1 MRVWRGGTSE
11 GLARASPFSIT
22 EPALKIDRID
32 IKNFRCFEDVSLSLD
47 ARLTVIVALN
57 GQGKTSLLDAIKVA
71 LGPFV
76 AGFDVSGTTFESSG
90 IQIDDVLR
98 EKVLGHQMEWRL
110 PCALDSIGRIQSDSS
125 ESQLPA
131 PQLAW
136 QDRRTRISVKK
147 NSKTINSAFSNI
159 HSLFGYAQS
168 LQEHIFSNGHAV
180 PDNLPILGYYGTGR
194 LWSHKKL
201 ATMHGKTAVESFSRT
216 FAYRDC
222 LDPSSS
228 YKHFAQWYTRIF
240 KALRDGQIRAI
251 EKKQDMQA
259 DLPDGLLAPVLA
271 VQRAIDAILTP
282 HTGWHSLQ
290 YSAGQQ
296 DLILEH
302 ADHGELK
309 VSQLS
314 DGIRNMLALAGDIA
328 YRCYQLNAH
337 FGDQA
342 ALLTHGIVMIDEVDM
357 HLHPAWQQTVLPDL
371 QQAFPNI
378 QFIVTTHSPQVLTS
392 VEARCIRRLG
402 WERDDESGRKRLV
415 IHDVSQQTLGVGSA
429 DVLAEVMEIDPVPD
443 VEPVRQLSRY
453 QALIQQ
459 NLHDGDEGTSLRSEL
474 ERHFGARHPL
484 LLNCERLIRLQTF
497 KRQLPP
503 REKADAQT

>member
-1 MRVWRGGTSE
+1 M
-11 GLARASPFSIT
+11 
-22 EPALKIDRID
+22 EPTLKIDRID
-32 IKNFRCFEDVSLSLD
+32 IKNFRCFEDVSLILD
-47 ARLTVIVALN
+47 PRLTVIVALN

-71 LGPFV
+71 LWPFV
-76 AGFDVSGTTFESSG
+76 ANFDLGSTTNDVTG
-90 IQIDDVLR
+90 IRIDDVFR
-98 EKVLGHQMEWRL
+98 EKVTSHQMEWRL
-110 PCALDSIGRIQSDSS
+110 PATIECNGTMHLQRFVVERAWLDAIPTPSDSS
-125 ESQLPA
+125 DALYVDIPW
-131 PQLAW
+131 LGNRFR
-136 QDRRTRISVKK
+136 DSVKK
-147 NSKTINSAFSNI
+147 NTKTRNVLFLHAPNLHQYAETLEKRIFTNSLI
-159 HSLFGYAQS
+159 TP
-168 LQEHIFSNGHAV
+168 V
-180 PDNLPILGYYGTGR
+180 DLPLLAYYGTGR
-194 LWSHKKL
+194 LWSQ
-201 ATMHGKTAVESFSRT
+201 GKTAGKPPKSENESFSRT

-251 EKKQDMQA
+251 EKKQDMET

-271 VQRAIDAILTP
+271 VQRAIDTILTR

-302 ADHGELK
+302 AEHGELK

-357 HLHPAWQQTVLPDL
+357 HLHPEWQQTVLPDL

-392 VEARCIRRLG
+392 VEAHCIRRLD

-415 IHDVSQQTLGVGSA
+415 VRTVSQQTLGVGSA

-443 VEPVRQLSRY
+443 VEPARQLSRY

-459 NLHDGDEGTSLRSEL
+459 NLHDSDEGKMLRSEL
-474 ERHFGARHPL
+474 ERHFGPQHPL
-484 LLNCERLIRLQTF
+484 ILNCERLLRLQTF